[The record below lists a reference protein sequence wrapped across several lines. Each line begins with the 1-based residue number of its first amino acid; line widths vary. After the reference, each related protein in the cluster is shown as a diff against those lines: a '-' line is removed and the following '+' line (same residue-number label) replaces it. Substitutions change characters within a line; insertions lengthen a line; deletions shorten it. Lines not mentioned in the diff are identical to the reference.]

1 MRVGVCGG
9 FTFEARMLVG
19 SAVSVKG
26 GTIPLE
32 NTEQVK
38 RVRKRG
44 RIQSRLPRSPRR
56 DYHVQGATG
65 PGSLSFSRL

>member
-9 FTFEARMLVG
+9 FTFEARMLAG

-56 DYHVQGATG
+56 VYHVGTLR
-65 PGSLSFSRL
+65 SLGGGLECI